1 MNRPVATLVA
11 VRASAKTVL
20 RLANRVLNRSKAL
33 TPVDTGNLR
42 ASQRLKL
49 TIQRRRVVARVY
61 TRVKYAASVHEGAR
75 AHDIVPRRKKALK
88 FKIGGQTVIVSKVHH
103 PGNKARPFMRKATLQ
118 VAGRYRWLR
127 VVSEGS

>member
-11 VRASAKTVL
+11 VRASAKTVV
-20 RLANRVLNRSKAL
+20 RVANRVLNRSKAL

-42 ASQRLKL
+42 ASQRLAL
-49 TIQRRRVVARVY
+49 RVARRRVTARVY
-61 TRVKYAASVHEGAR
+61 TRVKYAPPVHEGAQP
-75 AHDIVPRRKKALK
+75 HDIVPRRKKALK
-88 FKIGGQTVIVSKVHH
+88 FKIGGQTIIVSKVHH
-103 PGNKARPFMRKATLQ
+103 PGNKARPFMRLATLQ